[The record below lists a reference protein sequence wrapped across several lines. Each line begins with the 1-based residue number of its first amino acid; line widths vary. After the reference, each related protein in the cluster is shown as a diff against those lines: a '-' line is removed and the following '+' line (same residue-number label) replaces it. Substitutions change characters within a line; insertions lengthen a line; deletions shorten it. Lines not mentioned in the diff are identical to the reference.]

1 MNRRYFVLDKAS
13 TPWPLSIRCWL
24 VSWSTVAK
32 TFVYILLSKRP
43 KRFLQ
48 KSCLNRLIHQLKSFP
63 LWKMLNQLY
72 QCINNDQPYESIA
85 KMSQKPSKKAEPFFA
100 LSVFCLQRLR
110 RKQPA
115 LFWHLQPLQPS
126 RQIVESI
133 EHEVLIWAVLGTG
146 LPSRK
151 KIKTDFPGKSTFFES
166 PVTQKRF
173 IFEESY
179 ISNGKRQKSCT
190 LIVI

>member
-1 MNRRYFVLDKAS
+1 MDHKPSRCSSSLFNESLNKKWIVDILYWTRLLHPDPSQFVAD
-13 TPWPLSIRCWL
+13 
-24 VSWSTVAK
+24 WSVGQQ
-32 TFVYILLSKRP
+32 LP
-43 KRFLQ
+43 KRLFTFYSQKDQNVFLQ

-146 LPSRK
+146 LPSRYE
-151 KIKTDFPGKSTFFES
+151 IT
-166 PVTQKRF
+166 
-173 IFEESY
+173 
-179 ISNGKRQKSCT
+179 
-190 LIVI
+190 